1 MARGF
6 VKHVLSGAMGTVEIN
21 GVEWFECTGVNAQ
34 VTANRSEVQD
44 GMDID
49 TKVVSQKGEG
59 TLTQSHVYSRG
70 RAEFLRSWNQGTDL
84 RVTLRSRIADPD
96 AYGGQIEST
105 VIGNVWFNTITL
117 TSWAR
122 GEAGSQEI
130 PFGFTPSSVDM
141 PETVEVVD

>member
-6 VKHVLSGAMGTVEIN
+6 VKHVLSGAMGTVKVN
-21 GVEWFECTGVNAQ
+21 GVEWFEATGINAS
-34 VTANRSEVQD
+34 VTANRAEVQD

-49 TKVVSQKGEG
+49 SKVVSESGEG

-70 RAEFLRSWNQGTDL
+70 RAEFLKAWNRGEDL
-84 RVTLRSRIADPD
+84 RVTMETRIEDPD
-96 AYGGQIEST
+96 AYGKQVEST
-105 VIGNVWFNTITL
+105 TIGNVWFNTVML

-130 PFGFTPSSVDM
+130 PFGFTPSSVKM
-141 PETVEVVD
+141 GETVEVE

>member
-6 VKHVLSGAMGTVEIN
+6 VRHILSGAWGTVYIN

-34 VTANRSEVQD
+34 VTANRAEVQD

-49 TKVVSQKGEG
+49 TKIVSQTGEG
-59 TLTQSHVYSRG
+59 TLTQNHVYSRG
-70 RAEFLRSWNQGTDL
+70 RVEFLRAWNNGEDL
-84 RVTLRSRIADPD
+84 RVTLQSRISDPD
-96 AYGGQIEST
+96 AYGKQVEST

-141 PETVEVVD
+141 PETVEVVN

>member
-1 MARGF
+1 MGKGF
-6 VKHVLSGAMGTVEIN
+6 VRHVLSGAWGTVRIN

-34 VTANRSEVQD
+34 VTANRAEIQD

-49 TKVVSQKGEG
+49 TKIVSQTGEG
-59 TLTQSHVYSRG
+59 TLTQNHVYSRG
-70 RAEFLRSWNQGTDL
+70 RVEFLRAWSNGEDM
-84 RVTLRSRIADPD
+84 RVSLHSRIADPD
-96 AYGGQIEST
+96 AYGKQIEST

-141 PETVEVVD
+141 PETIEVMD

>member
-34 VTANRSEVQD
+34 VTANRNEIQD

-84 RVTLRSRIADPD
+84 RVTLRSRIA
-96 AYGGQIEST
+96 